1 MIDGIIGLYFRIRI
15 FLVCATGITG
25 KLIVYDKYDVQNN
38 NEQNNKKSF
47 CFMRFII
54 DIHYR
59 KNYRETSCI
68 NTLVLCEKP
77 REQMI
82 SKKKI
87 NRTVIFFRHWFPNY
101 ELTNKNRKWKSIVF
115 TPNLKN
121 KFYVHPWSRPSKSV

>member
-1 MIDGIIGLYFRIRI
+1 MLIDGIIGLYFRIRI

-82 SKKKI
+82 SKKK
-87 NRTVIFFRHWFPNY
+87 
-101 ELTNKNRKWKSIVF
+101 K
-115 TPNLKN
+115 
-121 KFYVHPWSRPSKSV
+121 